1 MMFEY
6 VKEYFKFKTK
16 AQRDMFDSPEEAK
29 RRGEDLGL
37 EGTHTH
43 KDEKGKTVHM
53 PGKTHEE
60 YMKAVKKKDQV
71 IESPEPD
78 EDQGP
83 SSAGYKYEDPRTGE
97 VFTFKRRGVYK
108 KNGRVLVP
116 VSGTLKH
123 KDNSSDN

>member
-6 VKEYFKFKTK
+6 VKEYFKFKAK
-16 AQRDMFDSPEEAK
+16 AQRDMFDNPEEAK
-29 RRGEDLGL
+29 RRGQELGL
-37 EGTHTH
+37 KGTHTH
-43 KDEKGKTVHM
+43 KDEKGKVVHM

-60 YMKAVKKKDQV
+60 YMKALKKKDQV
-71 IESPEPD
+71 VDSPEPD

-108 KNGRVLVP
+108 KNGRILVP
-116 VSGTLKH
+116 VSGTLKN
-123 KDNSSDN
+123 KDNSNDN